1 MGYME
6 KLAAM
11 GMLPGQPAPEPA
23 AAFEKP
29 EAAEVPATLT
39 PPTVDKPPEAAPA
52 ITLDAGSSAAG
63 PGDPE
68 EAARR
73 RAHEA
78 AEAKRKAE
86 WEARRQAKRTAAQAE
101 LTRIAAMSEEEIIA
115 ASVGRVGADTEKLTR
130 RNMKEAVCE
139 HIQDLCRRDQ
149 AFARKAMQPGKSM
162 IHCFQYINRQARK
175 YAEQEMK
182 DSGMER
188 TGVYGLDVPDGLC
201 FQWAVDYFND
211 PDAQEDHEGEEKFVP
226 RPYVGKSGSK
236 PAKPKVKKETP
247 QPKAA
252 PRVQTGVDGQLSLL
266 EAAG

>member
-6 KLAAM
+6 KLSAM
-11 GMLPGQPAPEPA
+11 GVLPGQPA

-39 PPTVDKPPEAAPA
+39 PPTVDKPPAAAPA
-52 ITLDAGSSAAG
+52 ITLDAGAPTAG
-63 PGDPE
+63 PGDAE

-73 RAHEA
+73 QAHEA
-78 AEAKRKAE
+78 EEAKRKAE
-86 WEARRQAKRTAAQAE
+86 WEARQQVKRTAAQAE
-101 LTRIAAMSEEEIIA
+101 LARIAVMSDEDIIA

-130 RNMKEAVCE
+130 RNMKEAVCG
-139 HIQDLCRRDQ
+139 HIQAMCRQDP

-182 DSGMER
+182 DNGVER

-211 PDAQEDHEGEEKFVP
+211 PDAQEDHQDEEKFVP

-236 PAKPKVKKETP
+236 PAKPKEPKKPAKAEVKSG
-247 QPKAA
+247 A
-252 PRVQTGVDGQLSLL
+252 GVSGQLSLL
-266 EAAG
+266 

>member
-11 GMLPGQPAPEPA
+11 GTLPGQSAPELAPQPA

-39 PPTVDKPPEAAPA
+39 PPTVDKPPAAAPA
-52 ITLDAGSSAAG
+52 ISLDAGTPAAG
-63 PGDPE
+63 PGDAE

-101 LTRIAAMSEEEIIA
+101 LDRIAGMSNEDIIA

-139 HIQDLCRRDQ
+139 HIQTMCSQDP

-162 IHCFQYINRQARK
+162 INCFQYINRQARK

-182 DSGMER
+182 DNGVER

-211 PDAQEDHEGEEKFVP
+211 PDAKEDHEGEEKFVP

-236 PAKPKVKKETP
+236 PAKPKEPKKP
-247 QPKAA
+247 AKAEA
-252 PRVQTGVDGQLSLL
+252 KSGTGVSGQMSLL
-266 EAAG
+266 

>member
-11 GMLPGQPAPEPA
+11 GTLPGQPAPEPA
-23 AAFEKP
+23 PQPEAAFEKP
-29 EAAEVPATLT
+29 ESAEVPATLT
-39 PPTVDKPPEAAPA
+39 PPIADKPPEAAPA
-52 ITLDAGSSAAG
+52 ITLDAGVPAAG
-63 PGDPE
+63 PGDAE

-78 AEAKRKAE
+78 EEAKRKAE

-101 LTRIAAMSEEEIIA
+101 LDHIAAMSDDEIIA

-139 HIQDLCRRDQ
+139 HIQDLCRQDL
-149 AFARKAMQPGKSM
+149 AFARKAIQPGKSM
-162 IHCFQYINRQARK
+162 INCFKYINRQAQA

-182 DSGMER
+182 DNGIAR

-236 PAKPKVKKETP
+236 PAKPKEPKKPAKAEVKS
-247 QPKAA
+247 KA
-252 PRVQTGVDGQLSLL
+252 GVSGQMSLL
-266 EAAG
+266 